1 MTAID
6 TRSLKRDSLF
16 LSADLTLG
24 EGGEP
29 VRVKVRNLSD
39 GGMMAE
45 ADLEV
50 ERGMRLG
57 IELRNIGRIKGSVA
71 WTQDNRFG
79 IVFDN
84 EIDSK
89 RVREPAALCP
99 PLVDR
104 AAKRRAAQA
113 ELAPQDLTIT
123 ALTSARGPASAI
135 PRDGPYH
142 STQPRDAGVRVAAR
156 LVQRQRQ

>member
-16 LSADLTLG
+16 LSADLTLADS
-24 EGGEP
+24 GEP
-29 VRVKVRNLSD
+29 IRVKVRNLSD

-45 ADLEV
+45 APITV

-57 IELRNIGRIKGSVA
+57 IELRNVGKVKGSVA

-89 RVREPAALCP
+89 KVRGQVTTGEKTPRYVRP
-99 PLVDR
+99 SSI
-104 AAKRRAAQA
+104 
-113 ELAPQDLTIT
+113 APS
-123 ALTSARGPASAI
+123 SAN
-135 PRDGPYH
+135 
-142 STQPRDAGVRVAAR
+142 Q
-156 LVQRQRQ
+156 QREGSLRKI

>member
-6 TRSLKRDSLF
+6 PRSLKRDSLF
-16 LSADLTLG
+16 LTAELTVG
-24 EGGEP
+24 EGGDP

-45 ADLEV
+45 AAIVV

-71 WTQDNRFG
+71 WTHENRFG
-79 IVFDN
+79 VVFDH

-89 RVREPAALCP
+89 KVREPQEVGDKTPRYVRPSSIA
-99 PLVDR
+99 
-104 AAKRRAAQA
+104 
-113 ELAPQDLTIT
+113 
-123 ALTSARGPASAI
+123 PASAKHLPNSPLRKI
-135 PRDGPYH
+135 
-142 STQPRDAGVRVAAR
+142 
-156 LVQRQRQ
+156 

>member
-16 LSADLTLG
+16 LTAELTVG
-24 EGGEP
+24 EGGDP

-45 ADLEV
+45 AAIVV

-71 WTQDNRFG
+71 WTHDKRFG
-79 IVFDN
+79 VVFDT

-89 RVREPAALCP
+89 KVREPQEVGDKTP
-99 PLVDR
+99 RYVRPSSI
-104 AAKRRAAQA
+104 
-113 ELAPQDLTIT
+113 AP
-123 ALTSARGPASAI
+123 TSAKHMPN
-135 PRDGPYH
+135 
-142 STQPRDAGVRVAAR
+142 TQLRKI
-156 LVQRQRQ
+156 

>member
-16 LSADLTLG
+16 LTADLTLDD
-24 EGGEP
+24 GGEP

-45 ADLEV
+45 APLSV

-57 IELRNIGRIKGSVA
+57 IELRNIGPIKGSVA

-79 IVFDN
+79 IVFDS

-89 RVREPAALCP
+89 KVRAPAGTGEKTPRYVRPSTVLPATAHQVREGSI
-99 PLVDR
+99 R
-104 AAKRRAAQA
+104 K
-113 ELAPQDLTIT
+113 I
-123 ALTSARGPASAI
+123 
-135 PRDGPYH
+135 
-142 STQPRDAGVRVAAR
+142 
-156 LVQRQRQ
+156 

>member
-16 LSADLTLG
+16 LTAELTIG
-24 EGGEP
+24 DAGEP

-45 ADLEV
+45 AAVVV

-71 WTQDNRFG
+71 WTHENRFG

-89 RVREPAALCP
+89 RVREPATTGDKTPRYARP
-99 PLVDR
+99 SSI
-104 AAKRRAAQA
+104 
-113 ELAPQDLTIT
+113 APQ
-123 ALTSARGPASAI
+123 SAGQGHQGSLRKI
-135 PRDGPYH
+135 
-142 STQPRDAGVRVAAR
+142 
-156 LVQRQRQ
+156 

>member
-16 LSADLTLG
+16 LSADVTLAD
-24 EGGEP
+24 GGEP

-45 ADLEV
+45 AALHV
-50 ERGMRLG
+50 ERGMRLS
-57 IELRNIGRIKGSVA
+57 IELRNIGQIKGSVA

-79 IVFDN
+79 IVFDS

-89 RVREPAALCP
+89 KVREPAGTGDKTPRYVRPSTVAP
-99 PLVDR
+99 SS
-104 AAKRRAAQA
+104 AQQ
-113 ELAPQDLTIT
+113 LRPGSLRKI
-123 ALTSARGPASAI
+123 
-135 PRDGPYH
+135 
-142 STQPRDAGVRVAAR
+142 
-156 LVQRQRQ
+156 

>member
-1 MTAID
+1 MAGPGPVAGPFDPTVSRAEGYVGFMTAID

-84 EIDSK
+84 EID
-89 RVREPAALCP
+89 RMEPLSPERNVYSGMLSGRIAFTRFFAL
-99 PLVDR
+99 
-104 AAKRRAAQA
+104 
-113 ELAPQDLTIT
+113 
-123 ALTSARGPASAI
+123 
-135 PRDGPYH
+135 
-142 STQPRDAGVRVAAR
+142 
-156 LVQRQRQ
+156 

>member
-16 LSADLTLG
+16 LSADLTLAD
-24 EGGEP
+24 GGEAI
-29 VRVKVRNLSD
+29 RVKVRNLSD

-45 ADLEV
+45 APLRV

-57 IELRNIGRIKGSVA
+57 VDLRNIGQIKGSVA

-79 IVFDN
+79 IVFDH

-89 RVREPAALCP
+89 KVRE
-99 PLVDR
+99 
-104 AAKRRAAQA
+104 
-113 ELAPQDLTIT
+113 T
-123 ALTSARGPASAI
+123 AGSGDHTPRYVRPSTVAPASAAKL
-135 PRDGPYH
+135 
-142 STQPRDAGVRVAAR
+142 STGTIRKI
-156 LVQRQRQ
+156 

>member
-89 RVREPAALCP
+89 RVREPAATRRRVMSAP
-99 PLVDR
+99 RRSRRKAPSSTSR
-104 AAKRRAAQA
+104 AR
-113 ELAPQDLTIT
+113 
-123 ALTSARGPASAI
+123 SARFDDYGADQ
-135 PRDGPYH
+135 R
-142 STQPRDAGVRVAAR
+142 AR
-156 LVQRQRQ
+156 SC

>member
-1 MTAID
+1 MNAID

-16 LSADLTLG
+16 LSADLTLH
-24 EGGEP
+24 EAGEP

-45 ADLEV
+45 AALVV
-50 ERGMRLG
+50 ERGTRLG

-71 WTQDNRFG
+71 WVQDNRFG

-89 RVREPAALCP
+89 KVREPTTEGDKTPRYVRPSTIAP
-99 PLVDR
+99 SS
-104 AAKRRAAQA
+104 AQQFS
-113 ELAPQDLTIT
+113 PT
-123 ALTSARGPASAI
+123 A
-135 PRDGPYH
+135 
-142 STQPRDAGVRVAAR
+142 VRKI
-156 LVQRQRQ
+156 

>member
-16 LSADLTLG
+16 LAADLTLP

-45 ADLEV
+45 ASISV

-57 IELRNIGRIKGSVA
+57 IELRNVGQIKGSVA

-79 IVFDN
+79 IVFDS

-89 RVREPAALCP
+89 KV
-99 PLVDR
+99 
-104 AAKRRAAQA
+104 
-113 ELAPQDLTIT
+113 
-123 ALTSARGPASAI
+123 RGPATTGDKTPRYVRPSSIAPTSAYQTREGSI
-135 PRDGPYH
+135 RKI
-142 STQPRDAGVRVAAR
+142 
-156 LVQRQRQ
+156 

>member
-1 MTAID
+1 MNSID

-16 LSADLTLG
+16 LTAELTLADG
-24 EGGEP
+24 AEP

-45 ADLEV
+45 ADLHV

-57 IELRNIGRIKGSVA
+57 VELRNVGRINGSVA

-89 RVREPAALCP
+89 KVREAPTSGEKTPRYTRPSSIAP
-99 PLVDR
+99 P
-104 AAKRRAAQA
+104 
-113 ELAPQDLTIT
+113 
-123 ALTSARGPASAI
+123 SAHQPS
-135 PRDGPYH
+135 PR
-142 STQPRDAGVRVAAR
+142 SLRKI
-156 LVQRQRQ
+156 

>member
-1 MTAID
+1 MTAIE

-16 LSADLTLG
+16 LSADLTLADSD
-24 EGGEP
+24 EP

-45 ADLEV
+45 APIFV

-79 IVFDN
+79 VVFDH

-89 RVREPAALCP
+89 KVRGTVTGGDKTPRYTRPSSIAP
-99 PLVDR
+99 SS
-104 AAKRRAAQA
+104 AKPEGSLRK
-113 ELAPQDLTIT
+113 I
-123 ALTSARGPASAI
+123 
-135 PRDGPYH
+135 
-142 STQPRDAGVRVAAR
+142 
-156 LVQRQRQ
+156 

>member
-16 LSADLTLG
+16 LSADLTLS

-29 VRVKVRNLSD
+29 IRVKVRNLSD

-45 ADLEV
+45 APLRV

-57 IELRNIGRIKGSVA
+57 IELRNIGPIKGAVA

-79 IVFDN
+79 IVFDY

-89 RVREPAALCP
+89 KVREPA
-99 PLVDR
+99 
-104 AAKRRAAQA
+104 QA
-113 ELAPQDLTIT
+113 GDHTPRFVRPSSVA
-123 ALTSARGPASAI
+123 PASAAQLNNGKLRKI
-135 PRDGPYH
+135 
-142 STQPRDAGVRVAAR
+142 
-156 LVQRQRQ
+156 

>member
-16 LSADLTLG
+16 LTAELTLPD
-24 EGGEP
+24 GGEP

-45 ADLEV
+45 APLSV

-57 IELRNIGRIKGSVA
+57 IELRNIGPVKGSVA

-79 IVFDN
+79 IVFDS

-89 RVREPAALCP
+89 RVREPTAVGDKTP
-99 PLVDR
+99 RFVRPSTV
-104 AAKRRAAQA
+104 
-113 ELAPQDLTIT
+113 APM
-123 ALTSARGPASAI
+123 SANQVNESSLRKI
-135 PRDGPYH
+135 
-142 STQPRDAGVRVAAR
+142 
-156 LVQRQRQ
+156 

>member
-1 MTAID
+1 MVTNPINAEGYRRFMTAID

-16 LSADLTLG
+16 LSADLTLS

-45 ADLEV
+45 APLHV

-57 IELRNIGRIKGSVA
+57 IELRNIGQVKGSVA

-79 IVFDN
+79 IVFDR

-89 RVREPAALCP
+89 KVREP
-99 PLVDR
+99 V
-104 AAKRRAAQA
+104 A
-113 ELAPQDLTIT
+113 EGERTPRYVRPASV
-123 ALTSARGPASAI
+123 APASA
-135 PRDGPYH
+135 Y
-142 STQPRDAGVRVAAR
+142 QVRPGSLRKV
-156 LVQRQRQ
+156 

>member
-16 LSADLTLG
+16 LTADLTIG
-24 EGGEP
+24 EAGEP

-45 ADLEV
+45 APVTV

-71 WTQDNRFG
+71 WTQDDRFG
-79 IVFDN
+79 VVFDS

-89 RVREPAALCP
+89 KVRGPVTEGDKTPRYVRPSTIAP
-99 PLVDR
+99 TS
-104 AAKRRAAQA
+104 AAQ
-113 ELAPQDLTIT
+113 LSQ
-123 ALTSARGPASAI
+123 GPLRKI
-135 PRDGPYH
+135 
-142 STQPRDAGVRVAAR
+142 
-156 LVQRQRQ
+156 

>member
-45 ADLEV
+45 ADL
-50 ERGMRLG
+50 
-57 IELRNIGRIKGSVA
+57 
-71 WTQDNRFG
+71 
-79 IVFDN
+79 
-84 EIDSK
+84 
-89 RVREPAALCP
+89 
-99 PLVDR
+99 
-104 AAKRRAAQA
+104 
-113 ELAPQDLTIT
+113 
-123 ALTSARGPASAI
+123 
-135 PRDGPYH
+135 
-142 STQPRDAGVRVAAR
+142 
-156 LVQRQRQ
+156 

>member
-24 EGGEP
+24 DGGEP

-45 ADLEV
+45 ADLDV

-89 RVREPAALCP
+89 RVREPVTP
-99 PLVDR
+99 GDQTPRYVR
-104 AAKRRAAQA
+104 PSSI
-113 ELAPQDLTIT
+113 APQ
-123 ALTSARGPASAI
+123 SAE
-135 PRDGPYH
+135 
-142 STQPRDAGVRVAAR
+142 
-156 LVQRQRQ
+156 QREQRSFRKI

>member
-1 MTAID
+1 MNAID

-16 LSADLTLG
+16 LTAELTLAD
-24 EGGEP
+24 GGES

-45 ADLEV
+45 ADLRV

-57 IELRNIGRIKGSVA
+57 VDLRNVGRITGSVA

-79 IVFDN
+79 IVFDH

-89 RVREPAALCP
+89 KVREAPTVGDKTPRFTRPSSIAP
-99 PLVDR
+99 P
-104 AAKRRAAQA
+104 
-113 ELAPQDLTIT
+113 
-123 ALTSARGPASAI
+123 SANQVSSRSI
-135 PRDGPYH
+135 RKI
-142 STQPRDAGVRVAAR
+142 
-156 LVQRQRQ
+156 

>member
-1 MTAID
+1 MAGPGPVAGPFDPTVSRAEGYLGFMTAID

-16 LSADLTLG
+16 LSAELTIG
-24 EGGEP
+24 ESNEP

-45 ADLEV
+45 APVVV

-71 WTQDNRFG
+71 WTHDNRFG

-89 RVREPAALCP
+89 KVREPQNVGDKTPRYVRPSSIAPSGAQNRP
-99 PLVDR
+99 NGPLR
-104 AAKRRAAQA
+104 K
-113 ELAPQDLTIT
+113 I
-123 ALTSARGPASAI
+123 
-135 PRDGPYH
+135 
-142 STQPRDAGVRVAAR
+142 
-156 LVQRQRQ
+156 